1 MCAWAFCRLEKVM
14 AVIKTVNAAA
24 EKALVEVRAAV
35 KQAGASGVVMPVA
48 P

>member
-1 MCAWAFCRLEKVM
+1 VRGLFVVWRKVM